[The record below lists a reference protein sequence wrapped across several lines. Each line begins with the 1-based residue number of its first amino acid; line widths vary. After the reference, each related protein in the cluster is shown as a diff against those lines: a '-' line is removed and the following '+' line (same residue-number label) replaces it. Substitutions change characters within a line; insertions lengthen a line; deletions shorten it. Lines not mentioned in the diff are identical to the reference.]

1 MKVELYAPP
10 MCDFS
15 RVDDK
20 GYLEI
25 PDGTTF
31 GQALKIIKL
40 PFIWRKIFPCL
51 LNYEKAPLNT
61 VLKEG
66 DIISIFTPI
75 AGG

>member
-1 MKVELYAPP
+1 MKIELYAPP

-15 RVDDK
+15 KVDSE
-20 GYLEI
+20 GYLNLPEGI
-25 PDGTTF
+25 TF

-51 LNYEKAPLNT
+51 LNYEKAPLST
-61 VLKEG
+61 VLKNG

-75 AGG
+75 SGG

>member
-1 MKVELYAPP
+1 MKIELYAPP
-10 MCDFS
+10 ICDLS

-20 GYLEI
+20 GYIDVPE
-25 PDGTTF
+25 GTTY
-31 GQALKIIKL
+31 GELLKLIKL
-40 PFIWRKIFPCL
+40 PFVWRKIFPCL
-51 LNYEKAPLNT
+51 LNYEKSPLNT

>member
-1 MKVELYAPP
+1 MKIELYAPP

-15 RVDDK
+15 RVDEQ
-20 GYLEI
+20 GFLNV
-25 PDGTTF
+25 PQGTTF

-51 LNYEKAPLNT
+51 LNYEKAPLKT